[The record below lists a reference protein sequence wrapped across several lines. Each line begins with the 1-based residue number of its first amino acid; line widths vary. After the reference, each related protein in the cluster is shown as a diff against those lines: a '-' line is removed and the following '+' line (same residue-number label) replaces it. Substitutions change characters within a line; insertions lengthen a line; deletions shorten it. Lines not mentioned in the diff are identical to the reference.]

1 MHNEEGICMEILPG
15 TDNTNNYYSNKLS
28 SSIFP
33 YPQAKAWFK
42 NRRCMHNEK
51 GPVANLAG
59 NR

>member
-1 MHNEEGICMEILPG
+1 MHNEEGICAEIMPE
-15 TDNTNNYYSNKLS
+15 TDNTNYSNKLS

-33 YPQAKAWFK
+33 YPQAHASFE

-51 GPVANLAG
+51 GPVPNLAG